1 MSSGQRPR
9 NLFVEAVAG
18 FTAGCATTLI
28 VHPLDL
34 IKVRLQIDNKNRS
47 HIGGILHI
55 VRNLRESEAPFRE
68 AYRGLIPNL
77 IGNTVSWGSY
87 FFWYEL
93 IKAQIAPVSGNGDL
107 SFTDYMLSAGTSG
120 CLTALLTNPIWVL
133 KTRILS
139 TNSTVGGAYKGT
151 LDGLHM
157 IWRYEGLRGFY
168 RGFLPSL
175 IGVGHGAIQLVFYE
189 ELKSWYVTGTTA
201 ATGQKGNMNELST
214 LQYITFSAASKVGAS
229 LIMYPYQVI
238 RSRLQRYDADNVYLS
253 MMDVIKK
260 TSKQEG
266 IFGFYKGLLPNLF
279 RVVPATCV
287 TFVVY
292 ENTRSY
298 LNV

>member
-1 MSSGQRPR
+1 MSSAQPPR
-9 NLFVEAVAG
+9 NLSVEAAAG

-34 IKVRLQIDNKNRS
+34 IKVRLQIDNKNRT
-47 HIGGILHI
+47 HVGGIMHI
-55 VRNLRESEAPFRE
+55 LRDLRQSQAPFKE

-93 IKAQIAPVSGNGDL
+93 IKSQIALVPGHEDL
-107 SFTDYMLSAGTSG
+107 SFADYMLSAGTSG
-120 CLTALLTNPIWVL
+120 CMTALLTNPIWVL
-133 KTRILS
+133 KTRMLS
-139 TNSTVGGAYKGT
+139 TNSTFAGAYKGT
-151 LDGLHM
+151 LDGLHK
-157 IWRYEGLRGFY
+157 IWQYEGLRGFY

-175 IGVGHGAIQLVFYE
+175 LGVGHGAIQLMFYE
-189 ELKSWYVTGTTA
+189 ELKGWYVSGTVTE
-201 ATGQKGNMNELST
+201 TGQNSNMNQLST
-214 LQYITFSAASKVGAS
+214 LQYITFSAMSKLGAS
-229 LIMYPYQVI
+229 LIMYPYQVV

-253 MMDVIKK
+253 MTDVIKK
-260 TSKQEG
+260 TCKEEG
-266 IFGFYKGLLPNLF
+266 ILGFYKGLLPNLF

-298 LNV
+298 MNS

>member
-9 NLFVEAVAG
+9 NLSVEAVAG
-18 FTAGCATTLI
+18 FTAGCATTLL

-55 VRNLRESEAPFRE
+55 LRDLRASEAPLRE

-93 IKAQIAPVSGNGDL
+93 IKAQIAPISGSDDL

-151 LDGLHM
+151 LDGLHK
-157 IWRYEGLRGFY
+157 IWLYEGMRGFY

-189 ELKSWYVTGTTA
+189 ELKSWYVTGTTSA
-201 ATGQKGNMNELST
+201 KGQKVNMNELST
-214 LQYITFSAASKVGAS
+214 LQYITFSALSKIGAS

-260 TSKQEG
+260 TSREEG